1 MKELIVELNRDHE
14 LIDRQLEDLE
24 QLISETDFHRQL
36 SSIQEQ
42 MQLFYD
48 LSRLHH
54 KREETVLYPWMLK
67 QHSDS
72 DKDLITKI
80 IDDHRDL
87 ENRVLEIVN
96 EIATVKESE
105 DSSLGNLGYN
115 ISFLITKYREHAS
128 RESSFIF
135 VIAESLSEASAH

>member
-24 QLISETDFHRQL
+24 QLISAKDFHRQL

-54 KREETVLYPWMLK
+54 NREETVLYPWMLK

-72 DKDLITKI
+72 DKDLISKI

-96 EIATVKESE
+96 EIATAKKST
-105 DSSLGNLGYN
+105 DSHLGNLGYN
-115 ISFLITKYREHAS
+115 ISYLITKYREHAA

>member
-24 QLISETDFHRQL
+24 QLISEMDFHRQL

-42 MQLFYD
+42 MELFYD

-54 KREETVLYPWMLK
+54 KREETVLYPWMLN
-67 QHSDS
+67 QDSHSD
-72 DKDLITKI
+72 KNLISKI
-80 IDDHRDL
+80 IDDHREL
-87 ENRVLEIVN
+87 ENLVQEIVK
-96 EIATVKESE
+96 EIVKARESE
-105 DSSLGNLGYN
+105 SSKLGTLGYE
-115 ISFLITKYREHAS
+115 ITLLIAKYREHAM

-135 VIAESLSEASAH
+135 LIAESLSEASRL

>member
-24 QLISETDFHRQL
+24 QLISAKDFHRQL

-54 KREETVLYPWMLK
+54 NREETVLYPWMLK

-72 DKDLITKI
+72 DKDLISKI

-96 EIATVKESE
+96 EIATAKQSN
-105 DSSLGNLGYN
+105 DSHLGNLGYN
-115 ISFLITKYREHAS
+115 ISYLITKYREHAV
-128 RESSFIF
+128 RESTFIF